1 MSRRLLALS
10 LLVLLVAGLAPVGL
24 VLARLTGHPEVVV
37 ELLDPRTLGL
47 LERTLRLGL
56 GAAVIALLLGVPF
69 GWLTTRTDLFLAR
82 LWRVLGLVPLILP
95 PLIMAVTWIMVT
107 DLRGEAVTIFL
118 MGLAT
123 FPLVSVFTAKA
134 AERIDARRQEAALLA
149 GGLRAVIRSELPLL
163 LPAAMCGACFAF
175 VFAINDFGLP
185 DYVSSK
191 GPKFNVYADEI
202 FARWQVDPQP
212 GISDAKAVASAL
224 PLIALTLVAL
234 LPALFLRR
242 RGSLATVDADFQRP
256 APLSLGIW
264 QGPALLFCAGLVTL
278 GAGIPIGRLLFEAG
292 GGRTGPWTYEGLAR
306 AFTQALELCRENLL
320 ASLLFAA
327 GAATVAAPFALVIGH
342 AITRSRRGWM
352 LEILSVLPIAAP
364 AILFGIG
371 NIVLWNRPGTYGFYA
386 SGALVIT
393 MLVGRFMTFPI
404 LAQAGASAALDPHL
418 EEAAALAGAGPAKRL
433 ARVVAPPLI
442 PSLAG
447 GWILVFVLAMRELDT
462 AILVPAANQTAMF
475 RMFNAVHF
483 GRDDFVAA
491 LGLMI
496 IFVTIAPGLLW
507 TLLVGRRL
515 EVLP

>member
-1 MSRRLLALS
+1 MSRPLLVVA
-10 LLVLLVAGLAPVGL
+10 LLVLAVAGLAPLGI
-24 VLARLTGHPEVVV
+24 VLARLGARPEVVG
-37 ELLDPRTLGL
+37 ELLDGRALGL

-56 GAAVIALLLGVPF
+56 GAAGLALLLGVPF
-69 GWLTTRTDLFLAR
+69 GWLTARTDVPGAR

-95 PLIMAVTWIMVT
+95 PLIMAVTWVVMVE
-107 DLRGEAVTIFL
+107 LRGEAITILL

-134 AERIDARRQEAALLA
+134 AERVDARRQEAALLA
-149 GGLRAVIRSELPLL
+149 GGVPAVIRSEWPLV
-163 LPAAMCGACFAF
+163 LPAALCGACFAF

-212 GISDAKAVASAL
+212 GESDAKAVATAL

-242 RGSLATVDADFQRP
+242 RGSLATVDADYQRP
-256 APLSLGIW
+256 EPLALGGW
-264 QGPALLFCAGLVTL
+264 RWVALVFCLLLVAL
-278 GAGIPIGRLLFEAG
+278 GAGVPIGRLLFEAG
-292 GGRTGPWTYEGLAR
+292 GGRTGPWSLASLQR
-306 AFTQALELCRENLL
+306 SFEQALELCRENLL
-320 ASLLFAA
+320 ASLTFAA
-327 GAATVAAPFALVIGH
+327 AAATLAAPLALVLGH
-342 AITRSRRGWM
+342 AVARARRGWM
-352 LEILSVLPIAAP
+352 IEVAGVLPIAAP

-371 NIVLWNRPGTYGFYA
+371 NIVLWNRPGTYAFYA
-386 SGALVIT
+386 SGGLVVT
-393 MLVGRFMTFPI
+393 MLVGRFLAFPI

-418 EEAAALAGAGPAKRL
+418 EEAAELAGAGPARRL
-433 ARVVAPPLI
+433 ARIVAPPLL
-442 PSLAG
+442 PALAG
-447 GWILVFVLAMRELDT
+447 GWVLVFVLAMRELDT

-491 LGLMI
+491 LGLLI
-496 IFVTIAPGLLW
+496 VFVTIAPGLLW
-507 TLLVGRRL
+507 TLFVGRRL